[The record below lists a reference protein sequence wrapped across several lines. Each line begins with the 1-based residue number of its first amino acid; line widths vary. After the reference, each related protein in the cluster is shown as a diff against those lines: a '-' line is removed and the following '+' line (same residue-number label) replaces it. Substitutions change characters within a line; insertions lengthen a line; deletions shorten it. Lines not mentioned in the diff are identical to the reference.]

1 MFQSFKQVDN
11 KKDRLL
17 FFNIWIG
24 LWLLKSSTAVYGTGT
39 FLMAAFEVYQFVK

>member
-24 LWLLKSSTAVYGTGT
+24 LWRLKAVR
-39 FLMAAFEVYQFVK
+39 QFMVQGLS